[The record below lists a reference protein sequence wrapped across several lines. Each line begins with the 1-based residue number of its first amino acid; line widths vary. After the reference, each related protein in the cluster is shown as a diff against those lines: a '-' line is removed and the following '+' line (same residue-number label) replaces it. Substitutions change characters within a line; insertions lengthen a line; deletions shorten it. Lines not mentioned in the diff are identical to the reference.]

1 MKFFH
6 CDLIEKESKR
16 EVGFYQVVAS
26 SKKAATNQAQ
36 KVFEK
41 GLREDGEFIDDYEI
55 KVEQV

>member
-6 CDLIEKESKR
+6 CNLIEKESRR
-16 EVGFYQVVAS
+16 EVYFYAVVAS
-26 SKKAATNQAQ
+26 SKKVAVNKAK